1 MNREEIKELEIEYCF
16 NLIDTSNTNNISLQ
30 EAKKAA
36 KLLRNRF
43 GITEDVRNILNI
55 RYIFLLFQI
64 TEWLKDA
71 DLNNDGK
78 LSYDEFR
85 HNIQMR
91 QLEQVVVE
99 G

>member
-1 MNREEIKELEIEYCF
+1 M
-16 NLIDTSNTNNISLQ
+16 
-30 EAKKAA
+30 
-36 KLLRNRF
+36 RNR
-43 GITEDVRNILNI
+43 NIFKSNLP
-55 RYIFLLFQI
+55 LLFQI

-78 LSYDEFR
+78 LSYVEFR